1 MLAGAAALAGDV
13 KFGGEIDAGYALTF
27 SDGDL
32 TNQAYYVEDGDN
44 GDVEVDL
51 SFADADGLWKVTVK
65 GQGNAD
71 DGGVFGDLFLKGSA
85 TVAIDKA
92 LKAAGVDLGGL
103 SLSYTIGSD
112 ITNQQ
117 SLYAYSDASGKHLQ
131 RFRAS
136 GKNEMVFD
144 AGYEFDFGKVSARLA
159 TSPIPA
165 TNGEG
170 TIVASVLANLNVG
183 VKVAAG
189 YGHDVRLYNSGADT
203 AVLDAAYA
211 QASVDVA
218 KLAKLDGYKLAVEG
232 FGTFAFDND
241 DNPADYNDS
250 YGFGVTV
257 KGGVDVVD
265 GYVEYAY
272 VPDAKFK
279 VATED
284 ADDDD
289 NDSYLK
295 IGANVNVVEG
305 LSIGPWF
312 EIPVLGENYYN
323 FGVDFGYE
331 FGKVAYNFEV
341 EYDILDGDDE
351 ENALILRPYITIGF

>member
-32 TNQAYYVEDGDN
+32 TTHSWYDDDPGDG
-44 GDVEVDL
+44 EVDL
-51 SFADADGLWKVTVK
+51 SFADEDGLWKVTVK
-65 GQGNAD
+65 GQGDNTKLY
-71 DGGVFGDLFLKGSA
+71 GDLNFTGSA
-85 TVAIDKA
+85 TVFLDKA

-112 ITNQQ
+112 IGNQQ
-117 SLYAYSDASGKHLQ
+117 SLYAYGDASGKHLQ

-136 GKNEMVFD
+136 GANEMVFD

-241 DNPADYNDS
+241 DNPAAYNDS

-312 EIPVLGENYYN
+312 EIPVLSENYYN

-341 EYDILDGDDE
+341 EYDILDGDNE